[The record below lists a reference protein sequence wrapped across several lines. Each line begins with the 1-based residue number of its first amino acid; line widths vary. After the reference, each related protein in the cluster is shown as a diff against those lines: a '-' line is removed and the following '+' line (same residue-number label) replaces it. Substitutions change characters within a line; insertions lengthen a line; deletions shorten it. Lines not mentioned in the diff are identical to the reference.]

1 MNGMN
6 SMTFS
11 CQKFSA
17 IGIEIQIP
25 QIVVKQIKRV
35 NYSTEN
41 PKEYYKLAY
50 FFRR

>member
-11 CQKFSA
+11 SQKFSA

-35 NYSTEN
+35 NYSEN